1 MPTDHTAFYQ
11 PLNRDIVLRPADW
24 QRLFKQAHQQGLSA
38 LVVQWTRYG
47 EQDFMAA
54 DRQLQ
59 QVFQLALQY
68 NIRIWVGL
76 AADPDYFR
84 QMEQPFEQRQHYL
97 QRQLEINLEQLN
109 RLHFLLGEYQ
119 PIFAGWYLPFEI
131 HDNDLNNIEQATWL
145 RQQLKTFAVSAGDTV
160 AVSTF
165 SNGNLQPESFA
176 RQLQLLADDGLT
188 VWFQDGS
195 GAALLGGE
203 GRNTLL
209 QQLDCRIGVIIEAFR
224 QPQYGES
231 FSARPASGKE
241 LSNATNAIR
250 SCHPKL
256 YFSLRYLPYSSGML
270 PLKD

>member
-1 MPTDHTAFYQ
+1 MPPNHTAFYQ
-11 PLNRDIVLRPADW
+11 PLNRDTILSPADW
-24 QRLFKQAHQQGLSA
+24 QRLFRQAHQQGLTA
-38 LVVQWTRYG
+38 LVIQWTRYG
-47 EQDFMAA
+47 EQDFMMA

-59 QVFQLALQY
+59 QVLQLALQY

-76 AADPDYFR
+76 AADPDYFH
-84 QMEQPFEQRQHYL
+84 QMEQPFEQRQQYL
-97 QRQLEINLEQLN
+97 QQQLAVNVEQLN
-109 RLHFLLGEYQ
+109 RLHFLLGDYQ
-119 PIFAGWYLPFEI
+119 SIFAGWYLPFEI
-131 HDNDLNNIEQATWL
+131 NDNDLNNTEQATWL
-145 RQQLKTFAVSAGDTV
+145 RQQLNAFAAGAGAPV

-165 SNGNLQPESFA
+165 SNGNLQPDSFA
-176 RQLQLLADDGLT
+176 LQLQLLVNDGLT

-195 GAALLGGE
+195 GAELLAGD

-224 QPQYGES
+224 QPQYGEH
-231 FSARPASGKE
+231 FSARPASGNE
-241 LSNATNAIR
+241 LHKATKAIR

>member
-11 PLNRDIVLRPADW
+11 PLNRDTALSPADW
-24 QRLFKQAHQQGLSA
+24 QHLFRQASQQGLTA

-47 EQDFMAA
+47 EQDFMAP
-54 DRQLQ
+54 DHQLQ

-84 QMEQPFEQRQHYL
+84 QMDQPFEQRQKYL
-97 QRQLEINLEQLN
+97 QRQLATNQAQLN

-131 HDNDLNNIEQATWL
+131 HDNDLNNIEQAAWL
-145 RQQLKTFAVSAGDTV
+145 RQQLNAFAVNAGATV

-176 RQLQLLADDGLT
+176 QQIQLFVDDGLT

-195 GAALLGGE
+195 GAALLGSK

-209 QQLDCRIGVIIEAFR
+209 QQLDCRVGVIIEAFR
-224 QPQYGES
+224 QPQYAES

-241 LSNATNAIR
+241 LRHATNAIR
-250 SCHPKL
+250 NCHPKL
-256 YFSLRYLPYSSGML
+256 YFSLRYLPYSAGML